1 MKAQTLFTKAAAG
14 LSTVALA
21 LAMTACSTHKLAA
34 GQNTGEIRTEQASQQ
49 QATSAQ
55 AIGEAPAPANTQ
67 GAAVTSTPA
76 VISGPAAVDS
86 TGRAYTSSSAGGSG
100 NASATGLNTNVN
112 MIPEKAKSTVV
123 VTTSPALIET
133 PAPAPVIVET
143 TPAPPPAPVVI
154 VETPAPPAPVIVET
168 PAPPAPVVVE
178 TPPAAPMASS
188 TESKTPTHHRRLRKD

>member
-1 MKAQTLFTKAAAG
+1 MKSQTLFTKAAAG

-34 GQNTGEIRTEQASQQ
+34 DTNTGEIRTEQSAQQ
-49 QATSAQ
+49 QATKAQ

-67 GAAVTSTPA
+67 GAAATSTPA

-112 MIPEKAKSTVV
+112 MIPEKAKSTVS
-123 VTTSPALIET
+123 VTESPALVGT

-143 TPAPPPAPVVI
+143 TPV
-154 VETPAPPAPVIVET
+154 PPAPVIVET
-168 PAPPAPVVVE
+168 PAPPAPVIFETPAPAPVVIE
-178 TPPAAPMASS
+178 TPPAAPMTSS
-188 TESKTPTHHRRLRKD
+188 TETTTQTHHRRLRKD

>member
-1 MKAQTLFTKAAAG
+1 MKAQTRFTKAAAG

-49 QATSAQ
+49 QATTAQ

-67 GAAVTSTPA
+67 GVAATSTPA

-112 MIPEKAKSTVV
+112 MIPEKAKSTVS

-143 TPAPPPAPVVI
+143 TPAPVI
-154 VETPAPPAPVIVET
+154 VETPPPPAPVIVET
-168 PAPPAPVVVE
+168 PAPAPVVIE
-178 TPPAAPMASS
+178 TPPAPAPMTSS
-188 TESKTPTHHRRLRKD
+188 TETTTQTHHRRLR

>member
-1 MKAQTLFTKAAAG
+1 MKSQTLFTKAAAG

-34 GQNTGEIRTEQASQQ
+34 DTNTGEIRTEQSAQQ
-49 QATSAQ
+49 QATKAQ

-67 GAAVTSTPA
+67 GAAATSTPA

-123 VTTSPALIET
+123 VTQSPALIET

-143 TPAPPPAPVVI
+143 KPAPVI

-168 PAPPAPVVVE
+168 PAPAPVVIE
-178 TPPAAPMASS
+178 TPPAPMTSAT
-188 TESKTPTHHRRLRKD
+188 TETTTTTTHHRRLRKD

>member
-1 MKAQTLFTKAAAG
+1 MKSQTLFTKAAAG

-34 GQNTGEIRTEQASQQ
+34 DTNTGEIRTEQSAQQ
-49 QATSAQ
+49 QATKAQ

-67 GAAVTSTPA
+67 GAAATSTPA

-112 MIPEKAKSTVV
+112 MIPERAKSTVV
-123 VTTSPALIET
+123 VTES

-143 TPAPPPAPVVI
+143 KPAPVI

-168 PAPPAPVVVE
+168 PAPAPVVIE
-178 TPPAAPMASS
+178 TPPAAPMTSS
-188 TESKTPTHHRRLRKD
+188 TETTTQTHHRRLRKD